1 VNESRDQRPPAEKP
15 GRVVACSYCQGPVM
29 TDTGTCRSCGTTLS
43 GTESRYIPQ
52 QDTGPDIPGLIKW
65 WFIWS
70 LAVFVLSG
78 FSWGRVSSLL
88 FALVS
93 TVYLVRILRA
103 VYR

>member
-1 VNESRDQRPPAEKP
+1 
-15 GRVVACSYCQGPVM
+15 M
-29 TDTGTCRSCGTTLS
+29 TDAGTCRSCGTPLS
-43 GTESRYIPQ
+43 GTEFRYVPKQ
-52 QDTGPDIPGLIKW
+52 ETGPDIPGLIKW
-65 WFIWS
+65 WIIWS

>member
-1 VNESRDQRPPAEKP
+1 MP
-15 GRVVACSYCQGPVM
+15 GRVVACSHCHGPVM
-29 TDTGTCRSCGTTLS
+29 ADTGTCRSCGTPLS
-43 GTESRYIPQ
+43 GTEFRYVPQ
-52 QDTGPDIPGLIKW
+52 REPGADVHGLIKW

-70 LAVFVLSG
+70 IALFALSG
-78 FSWGRVSSLL
+78 FSWGTRSSLL